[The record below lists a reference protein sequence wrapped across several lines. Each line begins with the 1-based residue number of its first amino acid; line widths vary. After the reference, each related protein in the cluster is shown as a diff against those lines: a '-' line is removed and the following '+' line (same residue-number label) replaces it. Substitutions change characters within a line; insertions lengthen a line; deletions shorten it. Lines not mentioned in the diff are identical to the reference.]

1 MNPDILALAALGVLL
16 VLVLAG
22 FAWVV
27 RDRRRMYAALEAAR
41 ADAREALAE
50 VAALKVRVASEEPR
64 GGPVEYVITHL
75 GEGLDEGAGFE
86 TGAERPPQPAAF
98 DDGKIDGKLFADLVM
113 RETVVKAA
121 AFGYGVRRAMRPE
134 SRNRIRFEVKRE
146 VKRSRKAR
154 RDEFKQVRREMR
166 DRQRAAVSTP

>member
-1 MNPDILALAALGVLL
+1 MNPDVLVLAALGVLL

-27 RDRRRMYAALEAAR
+27 RDRRRTYATLEAAR

-50 VAALKVRVASEEPR
+50 VAALKVRLTSIEPR
-64 GGPVEYVITHL
+64 VEPVEYVITHL
-75 GEGLDEGAGFE
+75 GEGLDSVAGAPDP
-86 TGAERPPQPAAF
+86 TTVGADQ
-98 DDGKIDGKLFADLVM
+98 KIDGKLFADLVM

-121 AFGYGVRRAMRPE
+121 AFGHGVRRAMRPE
-134 SRNRIRFEVKRE
+134 SRNRIRFEVRRE
-146 VKRSRKAR
+146 VKRSRKVR
-154 RDEFKQVRREMR
+154 KDEFKQVRREMR